1 MRPDQTPRAADL
13 PTVRTA
19 VRAYFDYIDGDGA
32 DVRVLARVDV
42 DLPHD
47 PGDILQPVAR
57 CRVPSPE
64 ELADMAYLGF
74 DGATYLAAASLQVLK
89 DHGLL
94 GSRLLRAYEI
104 LDGGTRDA
112 EPGEDPIDLSRC
124 ALIHPAE
131 TAVAELP
138 HHRVSGRMRTHG
150 QARLLHGNIE
160 DLAGSIDI
168 APLRP
173 MIDEVKAA
181 AAGLL
186 LVRGDA
192 IHVRTPLPVWT
203 FKYRDE
209 APAPCLTIPEGGNV
223 NRNSTAFAHDRLQAA
238 LAYADLASV
247 KGSRTPGPARGSIEV
262 DAGWEPTD
270 DLAMVAHAVG
280 STWLRDLDP
289 IVADLTASGVRD
301 WHLAADVGRTLEAD
315 GRIGA
320 EAVLSAV
327 LRLRTEI
334 ATSPALSAYLFW
346 NDKTRTLADRLV
358 HIEGMTPSNDLCTR
372 PGLR

>member
-1 MRPDQTPRAADL
+1 MRPDQTPRAGDL

-19 VRAYFDYIDGDGA
+19 VQAYFDHVDEGGA
-32 DVRVLARVDV
+32 DVRIMARVDV

-47 PGDILQPVAR
+47 PGDVLNAVAR

-64 ELADMAYLGF
+64 TPVDMTYLGF
-74 DGATYLAAASLQVLK
+74 DGAAYLPASSLQVFRA
-89 DHGLL
+89 HELL

-104 LDGGTRDA
+104 LGDRPEAADRGRS
-112 EPGEDPIDLSRC
+112 PIDLSRC

-131 TAVAELP
+131 TAIAELP

-150 QARLLHGNIE
+150 QSRIHRGNIE
-160 DLAGSIDI
+160 DLAGSIDL
-168 APLRP
+168 AALRP
-173 MIDEVKAA
+173 TIDEVKAA

-209 APAPCLTIPEGGNV
+209 APAPYLTIPDGGNV
-223 NRNSTAFAHDRLQAA
+223 NRNSTAFAHDRLDAA
-238 LAYADLASV
+238 LAYSDLASV

-262 DAGWEPTD
+262 EAGWKPTD
-270 DLAMVAHAVG
+270 DLVMVARSVG
-280 STWLRDLDP
+280 TTWLHDLDP
-289 IVADLTASGVRD
+289 IVADLSDAGVRD
-301 WHLAADVGRTLEAD
+301 WHMAVNVDRTLEAE

-320 EAVLSAV
+320 EAVLSAI
-327 LRLRTEI
+327 LRLRAEV
-334 ATSPALSAYLFW
+334 ATNPAFAAYLFW
-346 NDKTRTLADRLV
+346 NDKTRMLADRLV
-358 HIEGMTPSNDLCTR
+358 HIEGMKLSNELYA
-372 PGLR
+372 PPALR